1 MLFRTQL
8 QIELN
13 CKAHDFRIVAEDQ
26 RAEIAHCLT
35 ALDKLCRTDG
45 ETLDRMFAL
54 HENPGAVPSAE
65 ITRESG
71 FAVDFD
77 RSWTNHE
84 QSREWAKTV
93 LEGRT
98 TFAADGSQIYA
109 GKETFAP
116 VAAVQ
121 IGWFENPHNSKVP
134 YEKNASF
141 EVLTP
146 TDLFCENDEPM
157 NPDVRVEERRFLREV
172 EKIEEFLRAKK
183 GWLERGERMP
193 AAFFDNPLLV
203 PFSQKGLQNSFVE
216 ATVRLVE
223 LSAETMVPVIGYVDR
238 SFARDVLTMLDNFAD
253 KSLHTRSTIYDASL
267 VASLIEKWGSR
278 TCFCFS
284 KRRGLSRFLDRS
296 TGQSKVGFVYLRM
309 ASTGTPVRLDIP
321 AWVYESGHIEE
332 VVDVVRAECVIGV
345 GYPYA
350 LETAD
355 QTAVIST
362 RDREIFFAALQDFA
376 NREKLGF
383 EVSRKDGSKS
393 RRR

>member
-1 MLFRTQL
+1 MLFRAHL

-13 CKAHDFRIVAEDQ
+13 DKADDFRSVADDQ
-26 RAEIAHCLT
+26 RTDIARYLT
-35 ALDKLCRTDG
+35 SLDKLCGTDG
-45 ETLDRMFAL
+45 EALERIFAL

-71 FAVDFD
+71 FTFDFD
-77 RSWTNHE
+77 RSWSNHE
-84 QSREWAKTV
+84 QSRKWAQTV
-93 LEGRT
+93 LERRT

-116 VAAVQ
+116 VAAIQ
-121 IGWFENPHNSKVP
+121 IGWFENPHSSTLL

-146 TDLFCENDEPM
+146 KDLFRENDEPM
-157 NPDVRVEERRFLREV
+157 NPDIRVEERRFLGEV
-172 EKIEEFLRAKK
+172 GRISEFLVAKK

-193 AAFFDNPLLV
+193 IAFFDNPLLV
-203 PFSQKGLQNSFVE
+203 PFSQKGLQKSFVD
-216 ATVRLVE
+216 AIVSLVE
-223 LSAETMVPVIGYVDR
+223 TSAKTMVPVVGYVDR
-238 SFARDVLTMLDNFAD
+238 SFSRDIITMLDHFAGE
-253 KSLHTRSTIYDASL
+253 RSQAPSAVFDASL
-267 VASLIEKWGSR
+267 LAGLIEKWGSR

-284 KRRGLSRFLDRS
+284 KRRGLARFIDPATGRS
-296 TGQSKVGFVYLRM
+296 MVGFVYLRV
-309 ASTGTPVRLDIP
+309 AANGPPVRLDIP
-321 AWVYESGHIEE
+321 AWVYERGHIEE
-332 VVDVVRAECVIGV
+332 VVDVVRAECVVGV

-362 RDREIFFAALQDFA
+362 RDREIFFAALQEFA

-383 EVSRKDGSKS
+383 GVSRKDGSKS